1 MPQSALPLIAQFDY
15 PGFQQ
20 IIPELRQISYGEW
33 SEEHGKAV
41 AYRRT
46 RNGSRE
52 IAISPE
58 EFNLWLKANAL
69 TAHLELLWACV
80 EDKAARAPEPAMP

>member
-1 MPQSALPLIAQFDY
+1 MPQSALPLITELDY
-15 PGFQQ
+15 PEFQR
-20 IIPELRQISYGEW
+20 IIQELRHVSYPEW
-33 SEEHGKAV
+33 SEEHDKAV

-58 EFNLWLKANAL
+58 EFSSWLKEHQA
-69 TAHLELLWACV
+69 TAHLELLWVCV
-80 EDKAARAPEPAMP
+80 EDKAKRPTAVATS